1 MLTYKIFLFKGFNKF
16 KILKLEFLI
25 KFKIFLSLKIFI
37 GLFCHY
43 LLMNLRRWHSKVSEI
58 PNNITLNISIKSYKW
73 AEYKL
78 RMVKPILNSLYISS
92 IISPIFQTKVLKW
105 VIQWLKIY
113 FKRFKTKILQTN
125 RNLSMTWIK
134 LK

>member
-58 PNNITLNISIKSYKW
+58 PNNITLNISIKSYK
-73 AEYKL
+73 
-78 RMVKPILNSLYISS
+78 
-92 IISPIFQTKVLKW
+92 
-105 VIQWLKIY
+105 
-113 FKRFKTKILQTN
+113 
-125 RNLSMTWIK
+125 
-134 LK
+134 